1 MVIRI
6 ASSGFAACVALV
18 LCICAAQAQIRIA
31 ALGDSDVEGR
41 SLAPEDTFP
50 GQLELA
56 LKAKGLDVVVKNSGR
71 GGDTTAQLLSRLDA
85 AFQPGTKIVLVV
97 GGANDLRH
105 GMSAQDVSDN
115 LYQIVERLRARNIE
129 VLLIPNKAIGV
140 PAEGWKMNKLTV
152 LEDFRKGIPRE
163 KEFYLDEVHLN
174 KQGYALVVRRVL
186 PEVEQAITRVKA
198 SR

>member
-1 MVIRI
+1 M
-6 ASSGFAACVALV
+6 
-18 LCICAAQAQIRIA
+18 
-31 ALGDSDVEGR
+31 
-41 SLAPEDTFP
+41 SLSKIVGE
-50 GQLELA
+50 
-56 LKAKGLDVVVKNSGR
+56 